1 MIKKILSVTF
11 INLFL
16 RPSETPVVYR
26 VLVNPIVQEQERMNF
41 PDIETSEESDNM
53 SIENKTNPI
62 LVQLVEELKE
72 KSRKEEAP
80 IWRDVAERLEKPSK
94 NWAEV
99 NLSAIERHTEEGDT
113 IVIPGK
119 VLGSGY
125 LTKNVTVGSFKFSK
139 SAKKSIEEAG
149 GKSITIRELADQN
162 PKGSGVKIIG

>member
-1 MIKKILSVTF
+1 
-11 INLFL
+11 
-16 RPSETPVVYR
+16 
-26 VLVNPIVQEQERMNF
+26 
-41 PDIETSEESDNM
+41 M

-149 GKSITIRELADQN
+149 GKSITIRKLADQN